1 MTSGQ
6 YFLGIDGGQSSTTA
20 LIGDESGR
28 VVGYGRGGPCNH
40 VSGPEARTKFMN
52 AIGGCVRSAAI
63 RAGLSK
69 LHFAAVCAG
78 FSGGAED
85 KAFLLDEMFTADKR
99 FITHDGLI
107 ALSGATGGEPG
118 VMVISGTGSIAFGRN
133 AAGKTMRAGGWGYVF
148 GDEGGGYSI
157 AREAIRAS
165 LRMEEG
171 WGPDTSLRLMLLG
184 FTGSKDANELLHRLY
199 TDEFSRPQIAAY
211 SKLVDAEAAAGD
223 QVAKAILD
231 QAATHLSGYARAVRD
246 TLFGPDATHIPVR
259 PVGGVFK
266 SPRLRAAFSSRIET
280 AEPRYL
286 PAAGALL
293 EAYRLANWHVLL
305 SEVPTFEK

>member
-1 MTSGQ
+1 MT

-28 VVGYGRGGPCNH
+28 VIGYGRGGPCNH

-52 AIGGCVRSAAI
+52 AVGGCVRSAAI
-63 RAGLSK
+63 RAGVPK

-85 KAFLLDEMFTADKR
+85 KAFLLEEMFTADKKT
-99 FITHDGLI
+99 ITHDAAI

-118 VMVISGTGSIAFGRN
+118 VMVIAGTGSIAYGRD
-133 AAGKTMRAGGWGYVF
+133 AAGQTMRAGGWGYIF

-157 AREAIRAS
+157 AREAVRAA

-171 WGPDTSLRLMLLG
+171 WGPDTSLRMMLLG
-184 FTGSKDANELLHRLY
+184 FTGSKDANQLVHRLY
-199 TDEFSRPQIAAY
+199 TDEFSRPQVAAY
-211 SKLVDAEAAAGD
+211 SKLVDAEANAGD
-223 QVAKAILD
+223 AVAQAILE
-231 QAATHLSGYARAVRD
+231 QAATHLAGYARAVRD
-246 TLFGPDATHIPVR
+246 KLFGVDSKVPVR

-266 SPRLRAAFSSRIET
+266 SLHLRAALDRNIET
-280 AEPRYL
+280 AAPRYL
-286 PAAGALL
+286 PAAGALV
-293 EAYRLANWHVLL
+293 EAYRLAGWHVLL
-305 SEVPTFEK
+305 SEVPGFDK